1 MKSRLSSTIWALV
14 LFNGLAYLA
23 VLWLA
28 FSAGKQAGDTPGLD
42 LGSPAVDGALG
53 VALVMS
59 VILAWR
65 LGALLRPVQAITEF
79 SERLAAGDPR
89 ARAEVNATNE
99 LGYIADNLNRAVAKV
114 SKATSNQDATDSL
127 QKNIT
132 DLLTVI
138 NQVAR
143 GDLTLRGKVTNDALG
158 NVTDSINYM
167 LDNFT
172 KVLERVRKAAME
184 VTACSNN
191 ILVAADEMQA
201 GATQQG
207 QEITNT
213 SSAVE
218 ELTASMKQVS
228 NNAEA
233 SAEAARRTLDAA
245 EQGNRAVRD

>member
-28 FSAGKQAGDTPGLD
+28 FSAGKKAGDTPGLD
-42 LGSPAVDGALG
+42 FGSPAVVGALG

-65 LGALLRPVQAITEF
+65 LGALLRPVQALTEF

-89 ARAEVNATNE
+89 ARAEVDATNE

-114 SKATSNQDATDSL
+114 SKANSNQDATDSL

-143 GDLTLRGKVTNDALG
+143 GDLTL
-158 NVTDSINYM
+158 
-167 LDNFT
+167 
-172 KVLERVRKAAME
+172 
-184 VTACSNN
+184 
-191 ILVAADEMQA
+191 
-201 GATQQG
+201 
-207 QEITNT
+207 
-213 SSAVE
+213 
-218 ELTASMKQVS
+218 
-228 NNAEA
+228 
-233 SAEAARRTLDAA
+233 
-245 EQGNRAVRD
+245 